1 MRAIVLSLGLGL
13 GLVGLVPVADPAF
26 AQSKATP
33 KAAPAPAAATETRYF
48 TSLDGLMEGNA
59 DVILKETRQGKTVTA
74 ATLDVCYP
82 AAKGSDRKDRFVVD
96 LAVNGATL
104 TGSTQ
109 SIDDKLPV
117 SVKLNRKQTG
127 ETFEF
132 KGQVTVGQTT
142 TELVSTD
149 NSDLSEKEYLET
161 HVSDDAIAV
170 APKDFTEVSPESV
183 AVRVKLFATVDFLK
197 SLKGQNLA
205 VSFASLNPGCD
216 ALRAG
221 HQVINISVDPDHA
234 AALVARAKSAPGVL
248 AAGWTSGIVD
258 MDRTIRFAAPEWR
271 NGDKVNRDKLA
282 TAVSDVLGKTL
293 SATLA
298 SSVWSDD
305 TGKLTLSF
313 KRPSSILPALGLT
326 ETIEFT
332 ALAALD
338 RPGASDKMMLYVSN
352 PSITTADE
360 SNGAKLGLSDESEG
374 EEEAEP
380 KSDNGAIAALAK
392 EFKAQRWDADKADWK

>member
-1 MRAIVLSLGLGL
+1 MRALLFGLIC
-13 GLVGLVPVADPAF
+13 LVPISATAF
-26 AQSKATP
+26 AQNKAAP
-33 KAAPAPAAATETRYF
+33 KAAPAPAGEVRYF
-48 TSLDGLMEGNA
+48 TSLDGLMAGNA
-59 DVILKETRQGKTVTA
+59 DVILKETRQGKTLTG

-82 AAKGSDRKDRFVVD
+82 AEKGSDRKDRFVVD

-109 SIDDKLPV
+109 SIGDKLPV

-161 HVSDDAIAV
+161 QTSDDTIAV
-170 APKDFTEVSPESV
+170 APKDFTEVSPEAV
-183 AVRVKLFATVDFLK
+183 AVRVKLFAVVDFLK

-221 HQVINISVDPDHA
+221 HQVINIAVDPDHA
-234 AALVARAKSAPGVL
+234 AALVARAKSAPGIV
-248 AAGWTSGIVD
+248 AAGWTSGVVD
-258 MDRTIRFAAPEWR
+258 MERTIRFAAPEWR
-271 NGDKVNRDKLA
+271 SGDKVNRDKLA
-282 TAVSDVLGKTL
+282 TMVSDVLSRTL
-293 SATLA
+293 SAALT

-305 TGKLTLSF
+305 TGKLTLTF
-313 KRPSSILPALGLT
+313 KRPSAILPALGLT
-326 ETIEFT
+326 ETIEIT
-332 ALAALD
+332 ALAAPD
-338 RPGASDKMMLYVSN
+338 RPGTTDKMMLYVSS

-360 SNGAKLGLSDESEG
+360 SGGAKLGLSDESEG

-380 KSDNGAIAALAK
+380 ESDNGSIAALAQ
-392 EFKAQRWDADKADWK
+392 EFKAQRWDAETSDWK

>member
-1 MRAIVLSLGLGL
+1 MRAVVLGLG
-13 GLVGLVPVADPAF
+13 VGLVCLLPVADATF
-26 AQSKATP
+26 AQNKAAP
-33 KAAPAPAAATETRYF
+33 KAAPAPTAETRYF

-82 AAKGSDRKDRFVVD
+82 AEKGSDRKDRFVVD

-109 SIDDKLPV
+109 SLGDKLPV

-127 ETFEF
+127 ETVEF
-132 KGQVTVGQTT
+132 KGQVVIGQTT

-161 HVSDDAIAV
+161 HASDDAIAV

-205 VSFASLNPGCD
+205 VSFATLNPGCD
-216 ALRAG
+216 SLRAG

-282 TAVSDVLGKTL
+282 TTVSDVLSKTL

-313 KRPSSILPALGLT
+313 KRPSPILPALGLT

-332 ALAALD
+332 ALTALD
-338 RPGASDKMMLYVSN
+338 RPGATDKMMLYLSN

-360 SNGAKLGLSDESEG
+360 TNGAKLGISDESEG
-374 EEEAEP
+374 EEETEP
-380 KSDNGAIAALAK
+380 KSDNGAVAALAK
-392 EFKAQRWDADKADWK
+392 EFKAQLWDADKSDWK

>member
-1 MRAIVLSLGLGL
+1 MRALLFGLIC
-13 GLVGLVPVADPAF
+13 LVPISGTAF

-33 KAAPAPAAATETRYF
+33 KAAPAPVAETRYF
-48 TSLDGLMEGNA
+48 TSLDGLMDGNA

-109 SIDDKLPV
+109 SLGDKLPV
-117 SVKLNRKQTG
+117 AVKLNRKQTG
-127 ETFEF
+127 ETVEF
-132 KGQVTVGQTT
+132 KGQVVIGQTT

-149 NSDLSEKEYLET
+149 NSDLSEKEYLENQT
-161 HVSDDAIAV
+161 SDDTIAV
-170 APKDFTEVSPESV
+170 APKDFTEVSPEAV

-221 HQVINISVDPDHA
+221 HQVININVDPDHA
-234 AALVARAKSAPGVL
+234 AALVARSKSAPGVVT
-248 AAGWTSGIVD
+248 AGWTSGIVD

-271 NGDKVNRDKLA
+271 NGDKLNRDKLA
-282 TAVSDVLGKTL
+282 TAVADVLSKTL
-293 SATLA
+293 SAALA

-313 KRPSSILPALGLT
+313 KRPSPILPALGLT
-326 ETIEFT
+326 ETIEIT
-332 ALAALD
+332 ALAAPD
-338 RPGASDKMMLYVSN
+338 RPGATDKMMLYVSN

-392 EFKAQRWDADKADWK
+392 EFRAQRWDSDKSDWK

>member
-1 MRAIVLSLGLGL
+1 
-13 GLVGLVPVADPAF
+13 
-26 AQSKATP
+26 
-33 KAAPAPAAATETRYF
+33 
-48 TSLDGLMEGNA
+48 MEGNA

-82 AAKGSDRKDRFVVD
+82 AEKGSDRKDRFVVD

-109 SIDDKLPV
+109 SLGDKLPV

-127 ETFEF
+127 ETVEF
-132 KGQVTVGQTT
+132 KGQVVVGQTT

-149 NSDLSEKEYLET
+149 NSDLSEKEYLEN
-161 HVSDDAIAV
+161 HASDDAIAV

-216 ALRAG
+216 SLRAG

-282 TAVSDVLGKTL
+282 TTVSDVLSKTL

-313 KRPSSILPALGLT
+313 KRPSPILPALGLT

-338 RPGASDKMMLYVSN
+338 RPGATDKMMLYVSN

-360 SNGAKLGLSDESEG
+360 SNGAKLGLSDEFG
-374 EEEAEP
+374 RRGGDGAEERQRRDRRA
-380 KSDNGAIAALAK
+380 GQGVQGAALGRRQIRL
-392 EFKAQRWDADKADWK
+392 EVTCVTHRERRHGTSADLTRRGAAAMNTPDMSRPAGN

>member
-1 MRAIVLSLGLGL
+1 LGLACQL
-13 GLVGLVPVADPAF
+13 AVTDPAF
-26 AQSKATP
+26 AQSKSTP
-33 KAAPAPAAATETRYF
+33 KTAPTPAPAAETRYF
-48 TSLDGLMEGNA
+48 TSLDGLMDGNA
-59 DVILKETRQGKTVTA
+59 DVILKETRQGKTVTG

-96 LAVNGATL
+96 LAANGATL
-104 TGSTQ
+104 SGTGQ
-109 SIDDKLPV
+109 SQGDKLPV
-117 SVKLNRKQTG
+117 QVKLTRKQTG

-132 KGQVTVGQTT
+132 KGQVIVGQTT

-149 NSDLSEKEYLET
+149 NSDLSEKEYLENQA
-161 HVSDDAIAV
+161 SDDTIAV
-170 APKDFTEVSPESV
+170 APKDFTEVSPEAV

-221 HQVINISVDPDHA
+221 HQVITIAVDPEHA
-234 AALVARAKSAPGVL
+234 AALVARAKTAPGVVT
-248 AAGWTSGIVD
+248 AGWTSGIVD
-258 MDRTIRFAAPEWR
+258 MDRSIRFAAAEWR
-271 NGDKVNRDKLA
+271 TGDKLNRDKLA

-293 SATLA
+293 AAQLA

-305 TGKLTLSF
+305 TGKLTLTF
-313 KRPSSILPALGLT
+313 KRPSPTLPALGLT
-326 ETIEFT
+326 ETIEIT
-332 ALAALD
+332 ALAAPD
-338 RPGASDKMMLYVSN
+338 RPGTTDKMMLYVSH
-352 PSITTADE
+352 PTITTADE

-374 EEEAEP
+374 EEETEP

-392 EFKAQRWDADKADWK
+392 ELKAQRWDADKSDWK